1 MLGYLIF
8 AAGSWFDIW
17 NQLSDNTM
25 SSTQNGVKAGA
36 AVVVFLALWTR
47 KAVAIL
53 GAIALACVALVGV
66 YKMDW
71 FKDTTITTV
80 DPEEAALVMEYT
92 PPVVFGT

>member
-36 AVVVFLALWTR
+36 AVVVFLALISR
-47 KAVAIL
+47 KAVVII
-53 GAIALACVALVGV
+53 GAIGLACLALLGV

-71 FKDTTITTV
+71 FKDTTVKTV
-80 DPEEAALVMEYT
+80 VPDQAALVVAYT
-92 PPVVFGT
+92 PPPAIIG